1 MQFITNGPDIPDK
14 LLQSHEEGKLAFFC
28 GAGISYPAGLPGFKG
43 LVEDIYNLCGTNLLA
58 IEEDAFKRGQY
69 DIVLELLERRLPGGR
84 IKVRQ
89 ALVEALKPN
98 LDREGAVNTH
108 ASLLK
113 LARDKEDKL
122 RLVTTNFDRL
132 FHIAAEQNKQLFQ
145 TYVAPNLPVPKKSRW
160 DGVVYLHGLLP
171 DSSENLKNNLLN
183 QLIVSSGDFGL
194 AYLIERWAARFVSDL
209 LHNYDVCFVGYSIN
223 DPVLRYMIDAMAAE
237 RTLGENTPQ
246 AWAFVGHKSEQEKK
260 ITGEWTAKG
269 VTPILYQT
277 EENSHLLL
285 HNTLHKWAE
294 IYYNGILGKEH
305 IIATH
310 ALMHPAKSTQQDDFV
325 GRVLWALS
333 DPSGLPAKRFA
344 ELNPAPPLDWL
355 FEVFSN
361 KDLCYRI
368 LNYLGFSFF
377 SKEEKSSLMF
387 NLVHR
392 PTLQLDSQP
401 IFLASRQDINSK
413 WDKVIFHIACWLTDH
428 YLDDPR
434 LIIWI
439 AKQGGQLHKSWA
451 RLIEHRLKKLAE
463 LEKEDKKDEL
473 ENIRKQSP
481 KAIPRPIMRTLW
493 SFYLSKRVGLS
504 FDDYDLLRWKE
515 RVKQD
520 GLTAMLRMEL
530 RELLTPRL
538 LIRDSFF
545 LYERDME
552 PQNNIE
558 DIWQYLN
565 WDWGVAI
572 EHQALYRLYFSDD
585 TWKNHSPKL
594 INELQQL
601 LLDAL
606 DLMRE
611 LHDADDFEDKSF
623 IHMQSISPHRQNSE
637 LHGWTLLIKLLRDAW
652 QEINVGNVEQAACI
666 AQSWFSIPYPTFK
679 RLAFFAASKN
689 EGISSQQWVDWLL
702 QDNAWWLW
710 HIGVQREK
718 FRLLVERGMSLT
730 GDIQEKLENAILA
743 GPPRKMYREDL
754 EKSEWQKIKE
764 DEVWLHLAKLQSS
777 GLTLGAA
784 AIQQLNALS
793 NNYPEWKLANNERDE
808 FSIWTTGTGDPDFE
822 ENLYIEEAPQTQDEL
837 LCWLRQSH
845 ADSQLFY
852 KDNWKE
858 VCRLNFSHAFSALC
872 TLAENNE
879 WPIARW
885 RDALY
890 VWSEDDLIIKSWKN
904 VAPIIISIPNNFLKE
919 LLHSVAWWLEKSSKT
934 HEENQDI
941 LLELCRR
948 ILELSSTIKD
958 DDFSAQSSF
967 NKAINHPVGLITE
980 ALINIQSS
988 HHPEDNEGILS
999 EIKPMFT
1006 DICNTNKVNLQAGR
1020 VILST
1025 QLVFLFR
1032 LDPSW
1037 TKAHL
1042 LLLLDWSNSEEARAA
1057 WTGFLFSPRPY
1068 IPLWQEIKPQFLET
1082 AKHCA
1087 ELIEHPEQYAIF
1099 LTHMALDPMDG
1110 YKLDDFSQAMAHL
1123 PKEGLEEC
1131 ARTLLQ
1137 AFDSIAEV
1145 QRKVYWKEHIVP
1157 FWQKVWPKKRE
1168 LATPEISAILFR
1180 MILIE
1185 PEIFPDAFD
1194 LIKDWLQPHKYHSD
1208 LLELSKS
1215 GLCKQHPGL
1224 VLELLN
1230 LIIPEEITGF
1240 YSLTDYL
1247 RACLDE
1253 IRSTDA
1259 NLVNDPRYRRLDEF
1273 ERKNRL

>member
-1 MQFITNGPDIPDK
+1 MQFIANGPDIPDK

-43 LVEDIYNLCGTNLLA
+43 LVEDIYNLCGTNRLD

-171 DSSENLKNNLLN
+171 DSSENLKNNSLN
-183 QLIVSSGDFGL
+183 QLIISSGDFGL

-246 AWAFVGHKSEQEKK
+246 AWAFVSHNPGQETK

-277 EENSHLLL
+277 EGNSHLLL

-294 IYYNGILGKEH
+294 IYHNGILGKEH

-344 ELNPAPPLDWL
+344 ELNPSPPLDWL

-361 KDLCYRI
+361 EDLCSRI
-368 LNYLGFSFF
+368 LIHLGFSSC
-377 SKEEKSSLMF
+377 SKEEKSSSKF
-387 NLVHR
+387 NLVRR

-401 IFLASRQDINSK
+401 IFLASWKADDSK
-413 WDKVIFHIACWLTDH
+413 WDKVIDHIARWLTNH

-434 LIIWI
+434 LILWI
-439 AKQGGQLHKSWA
+439 AKQGGELHESW
-451 RLIEHRLKKLAE
+451 RELIENRLNKLAE
-463 LEKEDKKDEL
+463 LNKENKNDEL
-473 ENIRKQSP
+473 DDIRQRSP

-504 FDDYDLLRWKE
+504 FDDYDLFRWRE

-565 WDWGVAI
+565 WDWGLAI
-572 EHQALYRLYFSDD
+572 EHQALYCSYFSDD
-585 TWKNHSPKL
+585 VWKNFLPKL
-594 INELQQL
+594 ISELQQL
-601 LLDAL
+601 LLEAL

-611 LHDADDFEDKSF
+611 LDDADDFKDESF
-623 IHMQSISPHRQNSE
+623 IHMQSISPHRQNSD
-637 LHGWTLLIKLLRDAW
+637 LHGWTLLIELLRDAW
-652 QEINVGNVEQAACI
+652 QEINIGNIEQTAWI

-689 EGISSQQWVDWLL
+689 EEISSQQWVDWLL

-743 GPPRKMYREDL
+743 GPPREMYREDL
-754 EKSEWQKIKE
+754 EESEWQEIKE
-764 DEVWLHLAKLQSS
+764 RKIWLHLAKLQSS
-777 GLTLGAA
+777 GLTLGAG
-784 AIQQLNALS
+784 AIRQLNALS
-793 NNYPEWKLANNERDE
+793 DNYPKWKLANNERDE

-822 ENLYIEEAPQTQDEL
+822 DNRHIEEAPQTQDGL
-837 LCWLRQSH
+837 VCWLRQPKI
-845 ADSQLFY
+845 DNRPFY
-852 KDNWKE
+852 EDNWKE
-858 VCRLNFSHAFSALC
+858 VCRLNFSHAFSALY

-890 VWSEDDLIIKSWKN
+890 IWSEDDLITKSWEN
-904 VAPIIISIPNNFLKE
+904 VAPVIKNIPDTILKE
-919 LLHSVAWWLEKSSKT
+919 LSHNVACWLKKSSKIYK
-934 HEENQDI
+934 ENQDI

-958 DDFSAQSSF
+958 DDFLAQSSF
-967 NKAINHPVGLITE
+967 NKAINHPVRLITE

-1032 LDPSW
+1032 LDSSW
-1037 TKAHL
+1037 TKKHL
-1042 LLLLDWSNSEEARAA
+1042 LPLLDWANPEEARVA

-1082 AKHCA
+1082 AKHYA
-1087 ELIEHPEQYAIF
+1087 ELTENLDQYAIS
-1099 LTHMALDPMDG
+1099 LTYMALDPMDG

-1145 QRKVYWKEHIVP
+1145 QRKAYWEEHIVP

-1168 LATPEISAILFR
+1168 LATPEISAILFS

-1185 PEIFPDAFD
+1185 PEIFPDTFD
-1194 LIKDWLQPHKYHSD
+1194 LIKDWLQPHKCRSG
-1208 LLELSKS
+1208 LLELSRS
-1215 GLCKQHPGL
+1215 GLCKQYPDL

-1240 YSLTDYL
+1240 YGLADYL

>member
-1 MQFITNGPDIPDK
+1 MQFIANGPDIPDK

-43 LVEDIYNLCGTNLLA
+43 LVEDIYNLCGTNRLD

-171 DSSENLKNNLLN
+171 DNQGSLIDNLLN
-183 QLIVSSGDFGL
+183 QLVISSGDFGL
-194 AYLIERWAARFVSDL
+194 AYLSERWAARFVSDL

-246 AWAFVGHKSEQEKK
+246 AWAFVSHESGQETK
-260 ITGEWTAKG
+260 ITGKWTAKG

-277 EENSHLLL
+277 EGNSHLLL

-294 IYYNGILGKEH
+294 IYHNGILGKEH

-344 ELNPAPPLDWL
+344 ELNPSPPLDWL

-361 KDLCYRI
+361 EDLCSRI
-368 LNYLGFSFF
+368 LIHLGFSSC
-377 SKEEKSSLMF
+377 SKEEKSSSKF
-387 NLVHR
+387 NLVRR

-401 IFLASRQDINSK
+401 IFLASWKADDSK
-413 WDKVIFHIACWLTDH
+413 WDKVIDHIARWLTNH

-434 LIIWI
+434 LILWI
-439 AKQGGQLHKSWA
+439 AKQGGELHESW
-451 RLIEHRLKKLAE
+451 RELIENRLNKLAE
-463 LEKEDKKDEL
+463 LNKENKNDEL
-473 ENIRKQSP
+473 DDIRQRSP

-504 FDDYDLLRWKE
+504 FDDYDLFRWRE

-565 WDWGVAI
+565 WDWGLAI
-572 EHQALYRLYFSDD
+572 EHQALYCSYFSDD
-585 TWKNHSPKL
+585 VWKNFLPKL
-594 INELQQL
+594 ISELQQL
-601 LLDAL
+601 LLEAL

-611 LHDADDFEDKSF
+611 LDDADDFKDESF
-623 IHMQSISPHRQNSE
+623 IHMQSISPHRQNSD
-637 LHGWTLLIKLLRDAW
+637 LHGWTLLIELLRDAW
-652 QEINVGNVEQAACI
+652 QEINIGNIEQTAWI

-689 EGISSQQWVDWLL
+689 EEISSQQWVDWLL

-743 GPPRKMYREDL
+743 GPPREMYREDL
-754 EKSEWQKIKE
+754 EESEWQEIKE
-764 DEVWLHLAKLQSS
+764 RKIWLHLAKLQSS
-777 GLTLGAA
+777 GLTLGAG
-784 AIQQLNALS
+784 AIQQLKALS
-793 NNYPEWKLANNERDE
+793 DNYPEWKLANNERDE
-808 FSIWTTGTGDPDFE
+808 FSIWTTGTGEPDFE
-822 ENLYIEEAPQTQDEL
+822 DNRHIEEAPQTQDGL
-837 LCWLRQSH
+837 VCWLRQPKI
-845 ADSQLFY
+845 DNRPFY
-852 KDNWKE
+852 EDNWKE
-858 VCRLNFSHAFSALC
+858 VCRLNFSHAFSALY

-890 VWSEDDLIIKSWKN
+890 IWSKDDLITKSWEN
-904 VAPIIISIPNNFLKE
+904 VAPVIKNVPDTILKE
-919 LLHSVAWWLEKSSKT
+919 LSHNVACWLEKSSKIYK
-934 HEENQDI
+934 ENQDI

-958 DDFSAQSSF
+958 DDFLAQSSF
-967 NKAINHPVGLITE
+967 NKAINHPVRLITE

-1032 LDPSW
+1032 LDSSW
-1037 TKAHL
+1037 TKKHL
-1042 LLLLDWSNSEEARAA
+1042 LPLLDWANPEEARVA

-1082 AKHCA
+1082 AKHYA
-1087 ELIEHPEQYAIF
+1087 ELTENLDQYAIS
-1099 LTHMALDPMDG
+1099 LTYMALDPMDG

-1145 QRKVYWKEHIVP
+1145 QRKAYWEEHIVP

-1168 LATPEISAILFR
+1168 LATPEISAMLFR

-1185 PEIFPDAFD
+1185 PEIFPDTFD
-1194 LIKDWLQPHKYHSD
+1194 LIKDWLQPHKCRSG
-1208 LLELSKS
+1208 LLELSRS
-1215 GLCKQHPGL
+1215 GLCKQYPDL

-1240 YSLTDYL
+1240 YGLADYL

>member
-1 MQFITNGPDIPDK
+1 MQFITNGPNIPDE
-14 LLQSHEEGKLAFFC
+14 LLQAHEEGRLVFFC

-43 LVEDIYNLCGTNLLA
+43 LVENIYNFCGTGRLD

-89 ALVEALKPN
+89 ALVETLKPN
-98 LDREGAVNTH
+98 LDREGAINTH
-108 ASLLK
+108 ISLLK
-113 LARDKEDKL
+113 LARDKERKL

-132 FHIAAEQNKQLFQ
+132 FHIAASRTNQQFQ
-145 TYVAPNLPVPKKSRW
+145 AYAAPNLPVPKKSRW

-171 DSSENLKNNLLN
+171 DGSGGLKDNLLN
-183 QLIVSSGDFGL
+183 QLIISSGDFGL
-194 AYLIERWAARFVSDL
+194 AYLVERWAARFVSDL

-223 DPVLRYMIDAMAAE
+223 DPVLRYMVDAMAAE

-246 AWAFVGHKSEQEKK
+246 TWAFVSHKPGQETQ
-260 ITGEWTAKG
+260 ITGEWKAKG
-269 VTPILYQT
+269 VTPILYRT
-277 EENSHLLL
+277 EGNDHLLL
-285 HNTLHKWAE
+285 HDTLHKWAE
-294 IYYNGILGKEH
+294 IYYNGILGKEY
-305 IIATH
+305 IVATH
-310 ALMHPAKSTQQDDFV
+310 ALTHPSRSTQQDDFV

-333 DPSGLPAKRFA
+333 DPSGLSAKRFA

-361 KDLCYRI
+361 KDLCSRI
-368 LNYLGFSFF
+368 LIYFGFPSCTKD
-377 SKEEKSSLMF
+377 KELPLKF

-392 PTLQLDSQP
+392 PTSQLNSQP
-401 IFLASRQDINSK
+401 IFLVSRKANNSK
-413 WDKVIFHIACWLTDH
+413 WDKVIDHIARWLTDH

-434 LIIWI
+434 LILWI
-439 AKQGGQLHKSWA
+439 AKQGGELHESW
-451 RLIEHRLKKLAE
+451 RELIENRLNKLAE
-463 LEKEDKKDEL
+463 LNKENKNDEL
-473 ENIRKQSP
+473 DDIRQRSP

-504 FDDYDLLRWKE
+504 FDDYDLLRWKD

-565 WDWGVAI
+565 WDWGLAI
-572 EHQALYRLYFSDD
+572 EHQALYCSYFSDD
-585 TWKNHSPKL
+585 VWKNCLPKL
-594 INELQQL
+594 ISELQQL
-601 LLDAL
+601 LLEAL

-611 LHDADDFEDKSF
+611 LDDADDFKDKSF
-623 IHMQSISPHRQNSE
+623 IHMQSISPHRQNSD
-637 LHGWTLLIKLLRDAW
+637 LHGWTLLIELLRDAW
-652 QEINVGNVEQAACI
+652 QEINIGNIEQAAWI
-666 AQSWFSIPYPTFK
+666 AQSWFNIPYPTFK

-689 EGISSQQWVDWLL
+689 EEISSQQWVDWLL

-730 GDIQEKLENAILA
+730 DDMQKKLENTILA
-743 GPPRKMYREDL
+743 GPPRKMYPEDL
-754 EKSEWQKIKE
+754 GESEWKEIKE
-764 DEVWLHLAKLQSS
+764 CKVWLHLAKLQSS
-777 GLTLGAA
+777 GLALGAD

-793 NNYPEWKLANNERDE
+793 DNHPEWKLANNERDE

-837 LCWLRQSH
+837 VCWLRQSH

-890 VWSEDDLIIKSWKN
+890 VWSEDNLIINSWEN
-904 VAPIIISIPNNFLKE
+904 VAPVIISIPDDVLKE
-919 LLHSVAWWLEKSSKT
+919 LLHSVAWWLEKSSKIYK
-934 HEENQDI
+934 ENKDI
-941 LLELCRR
+941 LLSLCCR
-948 ILELSSTIKD
+948 ILGLSSTIETE
-958 DDFSAQSSF
+958 DFITQYSF
-967 NKAINHPVGLITE
+967 DKAINHPVGLITE

-1068 IPLWQEIKPQFLET
+1068 IPLWQEIKPHFLET
-1082 AKHCA
+1082 AKHYA
-1087 ELIEHPEQYAIF
+1087 ELTENLDQYAIS
-1099 LTHMALDPMDG
+1099 LTYMALDPMDG
-1110 YKLDDFSQAMAHL
+1110 YTSDDFSQAMAHI

-1137 AFDSIAEV
+1137 AFDSIVEV

-1185 PEIFPDAFD
+1185 PEIFPDTFD

-1208 LLELSKS
+1208 LLELSES

-1259 NLVNDPRYRRLDEF
+1259 NLVNDLRYRRLDEF

>member
-1 MQFITNGPDIPDK
+1 MQFITNGPNIPDE
-14 LLQSHEEGKLAFFC
+14 LLQAHEEGRLVFFC

-43 LVEDIYNLCGTNLLA
+43 LVENIYNFCGTGRLD

-89 ALVEALKPN
+89 ALVETLKPN
-98 LDREGAVNTH
+98 LDREGAINTH
-108 ASLLK
+108 ISLLK
-113 LARDKEDKL
+113 LARDKERKL

-132 FHIAAEQNKQLFQ
+132 FHIAASFTNQQFQ
-145 TYVAPNLPVPKKSRW
+145 TYAAPNLPVPKKSRW

-171 DSSENLKNNLLN
+171 DGSGGLKDNLLN
-183 QLIVSSGDFGL
+183 QLIISSGDFGL

-223 DPVLRYMIDAMAAE
+223 DPVLRYMVDAMAAE

-246 AWAFVGHKSEQEKK
+246 TWAFVSHNPGQETQ
-260 ITGEWTAKG
+260 ITGEWKAKG
-269 VTPILYQT
+269 VTPILYRT
-277 EENSHLLL
+277 EGNDHLLL
-285 HNTLHKWAE
+285 HDTLHKWAE
-294 IYYNGILGKEH
+294 IYYNGILGKEY
-305 IIATH
+305 IVATH
-310 ALMHPAKSTQQDDFV
+310 ALTHPSRSTQQDDFV

-333 DPSGLPAKRFA
+333 DPSGLSAKRFA

-361 KDLCYRI
+361 KDLCSRI
-368 LNYLGFSFF
+368 LIYFGFPSCTKD
-377 SKEEKSSLMF
+377 KELPLKF

-392 PTLQLDSQP
+392 PTSQLNSQP
-401 IFLASRQDINSK
+401 IFLVSWKANNSK
-413 WDKVIFHIACWLTDH
+413 WDKVIDHIARWLTDH

-434 LIIWI
+434 LILWI
-439 AKQGGQLHKSWA
+439 AKQGGELHESW
-451 RLIEHRLKKLAE
+451 RELIENRLNKLAE
-463 LEKEDKKDEL
+463 LNKENKNDEL
-473 ENIRKQSP
+473 DDIRQRSP

-504 FDDYDLLRWKE
+504 FDDYDLFRWKE

-565 WDWGVAI
+565 WDWGLAI
-572 EHQALYRLYFSDD
+572 EHQALYCSYFSDD
-585 TWKNHSPKL
+585 VWKNCLPKL
-594 INELQQL
+594 ISELQQL
-601 LLDAL
+601 LLEAL

-611 LHDADDFEDKSF
+611 LDDADDFKDKSF
-623 IHMQSISPHRQNSE
+623 IHMQSISPHRQNNDS
-637 LHGWTLLIKLLRDAW
+637 HGWTLLIELLRDAW
-652 QEINVGNVEQAACI
+652 QEINIGNIEQAAWI
-666 AQSWFSIPYPTFK
+666 AQSWFNIPYPTFK

-689 EGISSQQWVDWLL
+689 EEISSQQWVDWLL

-730 GDIQEKLENAILA
+730 DDMQKKLENTILA
-743 GPPRKMYREDL
+743 GPPRKMYPEDL
-754 EKSEWQKIKE
+754 DESEWKEIKE
-764 DEVWLHLAKLQSS
+764 RNVWLHLAKLQSS
-777 GLTLGAA
+777 GLALGAD

-793 NNYPEWKLANNERDE
+793 DNHPEWKLANNERDE

-837 LCWLRQSH
+837 VCWLRQSH
-845 ADSQLFY
+845 ADSKLFY

-890 VWSEDDLIIKSWKN
+890 VWSEDNLIINSWEN
-904 VAPIIISIPNNFLKE
+904 VAPVIISIPDDVLKE
-919 LLHSVAWWLEKSSKT
+919 LLHSVAWWLEKSSKIYK
-934 HEENQDI
+934 ENKDI
-941 LLELCRR
+941 LLSLCCR
-948 ILELSSTIKD
+948 ILGLSSTIETE
-958 DDFSAQSSF
+958 DFITQYSF
-967 NKAINHPVGLITE
+967 DKAINHPVGLITE

-988 HHPEDNEGILS
+988 HHPEDNEGILP

-1087 ELIEHPEQYAIF
+1087 ELIEHPKQYAIF

-1123 PKEGLEEC
+1123 PKERLEEC

-1145 QRKVYWKEHIVP
+1145 QRKAYWEEHIVP

-1185 PEIFPDAFD
+1185 PEIFPDTFD
-1194 LIKDWLQPHKYHSD
+1194 LIKDWLQPHKCRSG
-1208 LLELSKS
+1208 LLELSRS
-1215 GLCKQHPGL
+1215 GLCKQYPNL

-1240 YSLTDYL
+1240 YGLADYL

>member
-1 MQFITNGPDIPDK
+1 MQFITNGPNIPDE
-14 LLQSHEEGKLAFFC
+14 LLQAHEEGRLVFFC
-28 GAGISYPAGLPGFKG
+28 GAGISYPADLPGFEG
-43 LVEDIYNLCGTNLLA
+43 LVEKIYNFCGTGRLD
-58 IEEDAFKRGQY
+58 IEEDAFNRGQY

-84 IKVRQ
+84 IKFRQ
-89 ALVEALKPN
+89 ALVETLKPN
-98 LDREGAVNTH
+98 LDKEGAINTH
-108 ASLLK
+108 ISLLK
-113 LARDKEDKL
+113 LARDKERKL

-132 FHIAAEQNKQLFQ
+132 FHIAASRTNQQFQ
-145 TYVAPNLPVPKKSRW
+145 AYAAPNLPEPKKSRW

-171 DSSENLKNNLLN
+171 DGSGGLKDNLLN
-183 QLIVSSGDFGL
+183 QLIISSGDFGL
-194 AYLIERWAARFVSDL
+194 AYLVERWAARFVSDL

-223 DPVLRYMIDAMAAE
+223 DPVLRYMVDAMAAE

-246 AWAFVGHKSEQEKK
+246 TWAFVSHKPGQETQ
-260 ITGEWTAKG
+260 ITGEWKAKG
-269 VTPILYQT
+269 VTPILYRT
-277 EENSHLLL
+277 EGNDHLLL
-285 HNTLHKWAE
+285 HDTLHKWAE
-294 IYYNGILGKEH
+294 IYYNGILGKEY

-310 ALMHPAKSTQQDDFV
+310 ALTLPSRSTQQDDFV

-333 DPSGLPAKRFA
+333 DPSGLSAKRFA

-361 KDLCYRI
+361 KDLCSRI
-368 LNYLGFSFF
+368 LIYFGFPSCTKD
-377 SKEEKSSLMF
+377 KELPLKF
-387 NLVHR
+387 NLVNR
-392 PTLQLDSQP
+392 PTSQFNSQP
-401 IFLASRQDINSK
+401 IFLVSRKANNSK
-413 WDKVIFHIACWLTDH
+413 WDKVIDHIARWLTDH

-434 LIIWI
+434 LILWI
-439 AKQGGQLHKSWA
+439 AKQGGELHESWRELIDN
-451 RLIEHRLKKLAE
+451 RLNKLAE
-463 LEKEDKKDEL
+463 LNKENKNDEL
-473 ENIRKQSP
+473 DDIRQRSP

-754 EKSEWQKIKE
+754 DESEWKEIKE
-764 DEVWLHLAKLQSS
+764 RKVWLHLAKLQSS
-777 GLTLGAA
+777 ELALGAD

-793 NNYPEWKLANNERDE
+793 DNHPEWKLANNERDE

-837 LCWLRQSH
+837 VCWLRQSH

-1099 LTHMALDPMDG
+1099 LTHMTLDPMDG

-1208 LLELSKS
+1208 LLELSKL

>member
-1 MQFITNGPDIPDK
+1 MQFIANGPDIPDK

-43 LVEDIYNLCGTNLLA
+43 LVEDIYNLCGTNRLD

-69 DIVLELLERRLPGGR
+69 DLALELLERRLPGGR
-84 IKVRQ
+84 LKVRR
-89 ALVEALKPN
+89 ALAEVLKPD
-98 LDREGAVNTH
+98 LGREGAVNTH
-108 ASLLK
+108 VSLLK
-113 LARDKEDKL
+113 LARDKEGKL

-132 FHIAAEQNKQLFQ
+132 FHIAARYTKQQFQ
-145 TYVAPNLPVPKKSRW
+145 TYAAPSLPVPKKSRW

-171 DSSENLKNNLLN
+171 DSSGNLEDNLLN

-246 AWAFVGHKSEQEKK
+246 AWAFVGHKSEQETK

-277 EENSHLLL
+277 EGNSHLLL

-294 IYYNGILGKEH
+294 IYHNGILGKEH

-344 ELNPAPPLDWL
+344 ELNPSPPLDWL
-355 FEVFSN
+355 FEVFLN
-361 KDLCYRI
+361 EDLCSRI
-368 LNYLGFSFF
+368 LIHLGFSSC
-377 SKEEKSSLMF
+377 SKEEKSSSKF
-387 NLVHR
+387 NLVRR

-401 IFLASRQDINSK
+401 IFLASWKADDSK
-413 WDKVIFHIACWLTDH
+413 WDKVIDHIARWLTNH

-434 LIIWI
+434 LILWI
-439 AKQGGQLHKSWA
+439 AKQGGELHESWRELVEN
-451 RLIEHRLKKLAE
+451 RLNKLAE
-463 LEKEDKKDEL
+463 LNKENKNDEL
-473 ENIRKQSP
+473 DDIRQRSP

-493 SFYLSKRVGLS
+493 SFFLNKRAGLS
-504 FDDYDLLRWKE
+504 FDDYDLFCWKE

-530 RELLTPRL
+530 RELLAPRL

-545 LYERDME
+545 LYDRDME
-552 PQNNIE
+552 PQNDIE
-558 DIWQYLN
+558 DIRQYLN
-565 WDWGVAI
+565 WDWGLAI
-572 EHQALYRLYFSDD
+572 EHQALYCSCCYDD
-585 TWKNHSPKL
+585 VWKNCLPKL

-637 LHGWTLLIKLLRDAW
+637 LHGWTLLIELLRDAW

-777 GLTLGAA
+777 GLTLGAG
-784 AIQQLNALS
+784 AIRQLNALS
-793 NNYPEWKLANNERDE
+793 DNYPKWKLANNERDE

-822 ENLYIEEAPQTQDEL
+822 DNRHIEEAPQTQDGL
-837 LCWLRQSH
+837 VCWLRQPKI
-845 ADSQLFY
+845 DNRPFY
-852 KDNWKE
+852 EDNWKE
-858 VCRLNFSHAFSALC
+858 VCRLNFSHAFSALY

-890 VWSEDDLIIKSWKN
+890 IWSEDDLITKSWEN
-904 VAPIIISIPNNFLKE
+904 VAPVIKNIPDTILKE
-919 LLHSVAWWLEKSSKT
+919 LSHNVACWLKKSSKIYK
-934 HEENQDI
+934 ENQDI

-948 ILELSSTIKD
+948 VLESSSMITD
-958 DDFSAQSSF
+958 DDFSAQFPF

-1032 LDPSW
+1032 LDSSW
-1037 TKAHL
+1037 TKKHL
-1042 LLLLDWSNSEEARAA
+1042 LPLLDWANPEEARIA

-1082 AKHCA
+1082 AKHYA
-1087 ELIEHPEQYAIF
+1087 ELTENLDQYAIS
-1099 LTHMALDPMDG
+1099 LTYMALDPMDG

-1185 PEIFPDAFD
+1185 PEIFPDTFD

-1240 YSLTDYL
+1240 YGLADYL

>member
-1 MQFITNGPDIPDK
+1 MQFIANGPDIPDK

-43 LVEDIYNLCGTNLLA
+43 LVEDIYNLCGTNRLD

-171 DSSENLKNNLLN
+171 DSSENLKNNSLN
-183 QLIVSSGDFGL
+183 QLIISSGDFGL

-246 AWAFVGHKSEQEKK
+246 AWAFVSHESGQETK

-277 EENSHLLL
+277 EGNSHLLL

-294 IYYNGILGKEH
+294 IYHNGILGKEH

-344 ELNPAPPLDWL
+344 ELNPSPPLDWL

-361 KDLCYRI
+361 EDLCSRI
-368 LNYLGFSFF
+368 LIHLGFSSC
-377 SKEEKSSLMF
+377 SKEEKSSSKF
-387 NLVHR
+387 NLVRR

-401 IFLASRQDINSK
+401 IFLASWKADDSK
-413 WDKVIFHIACWLTDH
+413 WDKVIDHIARWLTNH

-434 LIIWI
+434 LILWI
-439 AKQGGQLHKSWA
+439 AKQGGELHESW
-451 RLIEHRLKKLAE
+451 RELIENRLNKLAE
-463 LEKEDKKDEL
+463 LNKENKNDEL
-473 ENIRKQSP
+473 DDIRQRSP

-504 FDDYDLLRWKE
+504 FDDYDLFRWRE

-565 WDWGVAI
+565 WDWGLAI
-572 EHQALYRLYFSDD
+572 EHQALYCSYFSDD
-585 TWKNHSPKL
+585 VWKNFLPKL
-594 INELQQL
+594 ISELQQL
-601 LLDAL
+601 LLEAL

-611 LHDADDFEDKSF
+611 LDDADDFKDESF
-623 IHMQSISPHRQNSE
+623 IHMQSISPHRQNSD
-637 LHGWTLLIKLLRDAW
+637 LHGWTLLIELLRDAW
-652 QEINVGNVEQAACI
+652 QEINIGNIEQTAWI

-689 EGISSQQWVDWLL
+689 EEISSQQWVDWLL

-743 GPPRKMYREDL
+743 GPPREMYREDL
-754 EKSEWQKIKE
+754 EESEWQEIKE
-764 DEVWLHLAKLQSS
+764 RKIWLHLAKLQSS
-777 GLTLGAA
+777 GLTLGAG
-784 AIQQLNALS
+784 AIRQLNALS
-793 NNYPEWKLANNERDE
+793 DNYPKWKLANNERDE

-822 ENLYIEEAPQTQDEL
+822 DNRHIEEAPQTQDGL
-837 LCWLRQSH
+837 VCWLRQPKI
-845 ADSQLFY
+845 DNRPFY
-852 KDNWKE
+852 EDNWKE
-858 VCRLNFSHAFSALC
+858 VCRLNFSHAFSALY

-890 VWSEDDLIIKSWKN
+890 IWSEDDLITKSWEN
-904 VAPIIISIPNNFLKE
+904 VAPVIKNIPDTILKE
-919 LLHSVAWWLEKSSKT
+919 LSHNVACWLKKSSKIYK
-934 HEENQDI
+934 ENQDI

-958 DDFSAQSSF
+958 DDFLAQSSF
-967 NKAINHPVGLITE
+967 NKAINHPVRLITE

-1032 LDPSW
+1032 LDSSW
-1037 TKAHL
+1037 TKKHL
-1042 LLLLDWSNSEEARAA
+1042 LPLLDWANPEEARVA

-1082 AKHCA
+1082 AKHYA
-1087 ELIEHPEQYAIF
+1087 ELTENLDQYAIS
-1099 LTHMALDPMDG
+1099 LTYMALDPMDG

-1145 QRKVYWKEHIVP
+1145 QRKAYWEEHIVP

-1168 LATPEISAILFR
+1168 LATPEISAILFS

-1185 PEIFPDAFD
+1185 PEIFPDTFD
-1194 LIKDWLQPHKYHSD
+1194 LIKDWLQPHKCRSG
-1208 LLELSKS
+1208 LLELSRS
-1215 GLCKQHPGL
+1215 GLCKQYPDL

-1240 YSLTDYL
+1240 YGLADYL

>member
-1 MQFITNGPDIPDK
+1 MQFIANGPDIPDK

-43 LVEDIYNLCGTNLLA
+43 LVEDIYNLCGTNRLD

-171 DSSENLKNNLLN
+171 DNQGSLIDNLLN
-183 QLIVSSGDFGL
+183 QLVISSGDFGL
-194 AYLIERWAARFVSDL
+194 AYLSERWAARFVSDL

-246 AWAFVGHKSEQEKK
+246 AWAFVSHESGQETK

-277 EENSHLLL
+277 EGNSHLLL

-294 IYYNGILGKEH
+294 IYHNGILGKEH

-344 ELNPAPPLDWL
+344 ELNPSPPLDWL

-361 KDLCYRI
+361 EDLCSRI
-368 LNYLGFSFF
+368 LIHLGFSSC
-377 SKEEKSSLMF
+377 SKEEKSSSKF
-387 NLVHR
+387 NLVRR

-401 IFLASRQDINSK
+401 IFLASWKADDSK
-413 WDKVIFHIACWLTDH
+413 WDKVIDHIARWLTNH

-434 LIIWI
+434 LILWI
-439 AKQGGQLHKSWA
+439 AKQGGELHESW
-451 RLIEHRLKKLAE
+451 RELIENRLNKLAE
-463 LEKEDKKDEL
+463 LNKENKNDEL
-473 ENIRKQSP
+473 DDIRQRSP

-504 FDDYDLLRWKE
+504 FDDYDLFRWRE

-565 WDWGVAI
+565 WDWGLAI
-572 EHQALYRLYFSDD
+572 EHQALYCSYFSDD
-585 TWKNHSPKL
+585 VWKNFLPKL
-594 INELQQL
+594 ISELQQL
-601 LLDAL
+601 LLEAL

-611 LHDADDFEDKSF
+611 LDDADDFKDKSF
-623 IHMQSISPHRQNSE
+623 IHMQSISPHRQNSD
-637 LHGWTLLIKLLRDAW
+637 LHGWTLLIELLRDAW
-652 QEINVGNVEQAACI
+652 QEINIGNIEQAAWI

-689 EGISSQQWVDWLL
+689 EEISSQQWVDWLL

-743 GPPRKMYREDL
+743 GPPREMYREDL
-754 EKSEWQKIKE
+754 EESEWQEIKE
-764 DEVWLHLAKLQSS
+764 RKIWLHLAKLQSS
-777 GLTLGAA
+777 GLTLGAG
-784 AIQQLNALS
+784 AIQQLKALS
-793 NNYPEWKLANNERDE
+793 DNYPEWKLANNERDE
-808 FSIWTTGTGDPDFE
+808 FSIWTTGTGEPDFE
-822 ENLYIEEAPQTQDEL
+822 DNRHIEEAPQTQDGL
-837 LCWLRQSH
+837 VCWLRQPKI
-845 ADSQLFY
+845 DNRPFY
-852 KDNWKE
+852 EDNWKE
-858 VCRLNFSHAFSALC
+858 VCRLNFSHAFSALY

-890 VWSEDDLIIKSWKN
+890 IWSKDDLITKSWKM
-904 VAPIIISIPNNFLKE
+904 
-919 LLHSVAWWLEKSSKT
+919 LHL
-934 HEENQDI
+934 
-941 LLELCRR
+941 
-948 ILELSSTIKD
+948 
-958 DDFSAQSSF
+958 
-967 NKAINHPVGLITE
+967 
-980 ALINIQSS
+980 
-988 HHPEDNEGILS
+988 
-999 EIKPMFT
+999 
-1006 DICNTNKVNLQAGR
+1006 
-1020 VILST
+1020 
-1025 QLVFLFR
+1025 
-1032 LDPSW
+1032 
-1037 TKAHL
+1037 
-1042 LLLLDWSNSEEARAA
+1042 
-1057 WTGFLFSPRPY
+1057 
-1068 IPLWQEIKPQFLET
+1068 
-1082 AKHCA
+1082 
-1087 ELIEHPEQYAIF
+1087 
-1099 LTHMALDPMDG
+1099 
-1110 YKLDDFSQAMAHL
+1110 
-1123 PKEGLEEC
+1123 
-1131 ARTLLQ
+1131 
-1137 AFDSIAEV
+1137 
-1145 QRKVYWKEHIVP
+1145 
-1157 FWQKVWPKKRE
+1157 
-1168 LATPEISAILFR
+1168 
-1180 MILIE
+1180 
-1185 PEIFPDAFD
+1185 
-1194 LIKDWLQPHKYHSD
+1194 
-1208 LLELSKS
+1208 
-1215 GLCKQHPGL
+1215 
-1224 VLELLN
+1224 
-1230 LIIPEEITGF
+1230 
-1240 YSLTDYL
+1240 
-1247 RACLDE
+1247 
-1253 IRSTDA
+1253 
-1259 NLVNDPRYRRLDEF
+1259 
-1273 ERKNRL
+1273 